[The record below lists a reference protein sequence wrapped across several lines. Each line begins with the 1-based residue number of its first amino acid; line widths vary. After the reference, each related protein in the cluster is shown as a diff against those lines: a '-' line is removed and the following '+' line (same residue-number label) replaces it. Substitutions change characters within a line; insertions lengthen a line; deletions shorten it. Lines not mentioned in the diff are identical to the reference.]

1 VKTGASSHWAWTGYC
16 ADHRDTRQQA
26 QRAYE
31 AFTRYDDNLAR
42 HIYLLQAINEA
53 LFYKL
58 VTDHA
63 EEMLR
68 SCAPDDRQAVLYTAI
83 GPGPGQPARVVT
95 GATGRPE
102 RDRGSDPPGTGTWPP
117 GQAGH
122 MQNVIPLSVRKD

>member
-16 ADHRDTRQQA
+16 ADDRGTRQQA

-42 HIYLLQAINEA
+42 HIYLRTLQDINEA

-58 VTDHA
+58 VTDHV

-68 SCAPDDRQAVLYTAI
+68 SCAPDDRQAVPLHRDRAGT
-83 GPGPGQPARVVT
+83 R
-95 GATGRPE
+95 ATGQGVYGCDRAARTRP
-102 RDRGSDPPGTGTWPP
+102 W
-117 GQAGH
+117 
-122 MQNVIPLSVRKD
+122 K

>member
-42 HIYLLQAINEA
+42 HIYLLQDINEA

-63 EEMLR
+63 RGDAPIVCTRR
-68 SCAPDDRQAVLYTAI
+68 SASCPLHRDRAGT
-83 GPGPGQPARVVT
+83 R
-95 GATGRPE
+95 ATGQGGYGC
-102 RDRGSDPPGTGTWPP
+102 DR
-117 GQAGH
+117 AA
-122 MQNVIPLSVRKD
+122 